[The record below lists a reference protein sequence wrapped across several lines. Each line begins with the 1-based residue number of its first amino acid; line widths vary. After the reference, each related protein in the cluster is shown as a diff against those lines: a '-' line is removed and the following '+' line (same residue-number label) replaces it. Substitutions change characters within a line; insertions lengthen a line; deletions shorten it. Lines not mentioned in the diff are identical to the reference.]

1 MPRTLS
7 APVTVAFDYT
17 RSTGPVLGRFLT
29 GLRDGV
35 VVGGRTSEGKV
46 VVPPPEFDPVTH
58 AAIDEFVEVA
68 DTGTVTSWSWVPEP
82 VKGQPFDRPFAFALV
97 RLDGA
102 DAPLLHALDVPSPDD
117 VTTGMRVRIRWRAER
132 VGAITDI
139 ECYESA
145 AESEERAVG
154 VADSGRVRALPRNE
168 AATEQSRHTAAEAG
182 TQGAEATEVSTST
195 TSDGRETRDPVTGI
209 VVPVELDYLYAASP
223 EESLFYTSLKEG
235 RLVGQRC
242 PTCGKVYI
250 PPRSACP
257 ADGTPTAEEVELP
270 DTGTVTTFCIVNVPF
285 LGQRITPPYVSAYI
299 LLDGADIAFLHLILD
314 IPAEEVRMGMR
325 VKAVWKPEDQWGTT
339 IENISH
345 FAPTGEPDADYET
358 YRVHL

>member
-1 MPRTLS
+1 MTRTLS

-17 RSTGPVLGRFLT
+17 RSTGPVLGRFLG

-35 VVGGRTSEGKV
+35 VVGGRTSDGRV
-46 VVPPPEFDPVTH
+46 VVPPPEYDPVTH
-58 AAIDEFVEVA
+58 AQLEEFVEVA
-68 DTGTVTSWSWVPEP
+68 DAGTVTSWTWVPEP

-97 RLDGA
+97 TLDGA
-102 DAPLLHALDVPSPDD
+102 DVPLLHALDAASPED
-117 VTTGMRVRIRWRAER
+117 VSTGMRVRIRWREER
-132 VGAITDI
+132 KGDITDI
-139 ECYESA
+139 ECYEA
-145 AESEERAVG
+145 YDGET
-154 VADSGRVRALPRNE
+154 VAPQA
-168 AATEQSRHTAAEAG
+168 
-182 TQGAEATEVSTST
+182 
-195 TSDGRETRDPVTGI
+195 RETLDPVTGI
-209 VVPVELDYLYAASP
+209 VVPIELDYLYAASP
-223 EESLFYTSLKEG
+223 EESLFYTSLSEG
-235 RLVGQRC
+235 KLVGQRC

-285 LGQRITPPYVSAYI
+285 MGQRITPPYVSAYV

-314 IPAEEVRMGMR
+314 VPAEEVRMGMR
-325 VKAVWKPEDQWGTT
+325 VKAVWKPKDEWGTT

-358 YRVHL
+358 YKQHL